1 VAAFGVFVGAAIP
14 SRAAALQ
21 AVSAG
26 GFLLVF
32 LMSGLIFPVD
42 NIPWEIR
49 WISNLVWGKHYIS
62 IVRDAFLAGGG
73 WRANWLDILIV
84 GFIGVIFTGLAWKN
98 LEKMQVNA

>member
-1 VAAFGVFVGAAIP
+1 M
-14 SRAAALQ
+14 
-21 AVSAG
+21 
-26 GFLLVF
+26 F

-42 NIPWEIR
+42 NIPWQIR

-84 GFIGVIFTGLAWKN
+84 GFIGVDIHRTRLEET
-98 LEKMQVNA
+98 EKMQVNA